1 MCSSDLCL
9 RLQKRLAASVL
20 GCGKK
25 KVWLDPNEIGD
36 ISMANSRQNI
46 RKLVKDG
53 YIIRKPQTIHSRSRV
68 NRLHEAKRKG
78 RHTGTGKRR
87 GTREARLPEKVL
99 WVRRQRVLRRL
110 LKKYREAEKID
121 RHLYHD
127 LYLRA
132 KGNQFRNKKHLMEY
146 IWKAK
151 GEKSKANVLEQQ
163 AAARR
168 LRAKALK
175 TKRTDRKG
183 RKADEEKK
191 EEAPAAPA
199 AAVAVEAK

>member
-1 MCSSDLCL
+1 
-9 RLQKRLAASVL
+9 
-20 GCGKK
+20 
-25 KVWLDPNEIGD
+25 
-36 ISMANSRQNI
+36 MANSRQNI

-199 AAVAVEAK
+199 APAAAVAVEAK